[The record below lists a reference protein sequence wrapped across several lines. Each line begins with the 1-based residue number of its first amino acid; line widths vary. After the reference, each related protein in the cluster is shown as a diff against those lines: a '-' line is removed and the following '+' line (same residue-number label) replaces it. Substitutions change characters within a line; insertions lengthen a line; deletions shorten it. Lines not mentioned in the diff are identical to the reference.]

1 MSDKEKNGHEGH
13 RKRLKE
19 RYKKEGLENFE
30 PHQVL
35 ELMLFYCM
43 AQTDTNPLAHKLIRE
58 FGSFSGVLN
67 ADVKDLMKVDGIG
80 EHTAV
85 FLTLIPELTRYYAK
99 DLKRARPAIR
109 NISEAGEF
117 FTKLFIGEKN
127 EKIYLACL
135 DMRSR
140 INNISLI
147 AEGTTTEV
155 PLYARKVLEEVLK
168 NNAVKVILAHNHP
181 GGSHKPS
188 MNDVEL
194 TKQCIS
200 YLNPIKVKLLDHIIV
215 CDSGYTSLVA
225 TKIITDKSGD
235 TDDAYAAQYER
246 DE

>member
-1 MSDKEKNGHEGH
+1 MTKEKNEHAGH

-19 RYKKEGLENFE
+19 RYKKEGLNNFE

-43 AQTDTNPLAHKLIRE
+43 AQADTNPLAHNLIRE
-58 FGSFSGVLN
+58 FGSFSGVIS
-67 ADVKDLMKVDGIG
+67 ADEKDLVKIAGIG

-85 FLTLIPELTRYYAK
+85 FLTMIPELMRYYAK
-99 DLKRARPAIR
+99 DLQRSRPAIR

-117 FTKLFIGEKN
+117 FTKLFMGERN
-127 EKIYLACL
+127 EKIYLASL

-147 AEGTTTEV
+147 AEGTVAEV

-168 NNAVKVILAHNHP
+168 NNAVKVVLAHNHP
-181 GGSHKPS
+181 GGSPKPS
-188 MNDVEL
+188 MEDIEL

-200 YLNPIKVKLLDHIIV
+200 FLNPIKVRLLDHIIV
-215 CDSGYTSLVA
+215 CDTGYTSFTA
-225 TKIITDKSGD
+225 SKIITNQGSSA
-235 TDDAYAAQYER
+235 DDAYAAQYEY